1 MDFPQIY
8 VQALAGAMLA
18 LNWADTGV
26 NKLNP
31 KSKTQI
37 QTQALSSVKIWCT
50 RVAGSKSSDF
60 ILNPNDETLQFNSAE
75 TAQRQMRQTAEGGEH
90 PALAGKYQEHSHTAT
105 AQASLLQIN
114 NSMP

>member
-18 LNWADTGV
+18 LSWADTGV

-37 QTQALSSVKIWCT
+37 QTQALSSVKI
-50 RVAGSKSSDF
+50 
-60 ILNPNDETLQFNSAE
+60 
-75 TAQRQMRQTAEGGEH
+75 
-90 PALAGKYQEHSHTAT
+90 
-105 AQASLLQIN
+105 
-114 NSMP
+114 